1 MQIVLI
7 VLLALAC
14 AVLLWRQYTL
24 EQGLHQ
30 AARRMKEQMADET
43 TVRLSL
49 PCPSTGA
56 EELLACLNQ
65 LLELRQEER
74 ALYRRKEQ
82 ELRRQIANVSHDL
95 RTPLT
100 SILGYLQLLEGDGL
114 SPEKKAEYLSVIEGR
129 ARTLQTFIASFYD
142 LSRIEGGELPLE
154 REQVDLGRALSDQ
167 LAASYGQ
174 IEEAGLDME
183 VDIEESLPPVWAD
196 SGAVTRIFSNLL
208 TNALR
213 HGTGV
218 LTVRLYREGDAIV
231 SAFSNR
237 ADGLTEEDAAHVFE
251 RFYTAD
257 KMRTGQSTGLG
268 LAIVKALAE
277 RMGHT
282 AAARWEDGVFTIQVR
297 WLCGGPRRALEGAPT
312 AKLLSDLR
320 KR

>member
-1 MQIVLI
+1 MKGVAAIKIVLI
-7 VLLALAC
+7 ILLVLLCAGLA
-14 AVLLWRQYTL
+14 VRQAIL
-24 EQGLHQ
+24 EKGLRR
-30 AARRMKEQMADET
+30 AARRMREQMANET
-43 TVRLSL
+43 TARLAL
-49 PCPSTGA
+49 PCPSAGA
-56 EELLACLNQ
+56 EELLFCLNQ

-100 SILGYLQLLEGDGL
+100 SILGYLQLLEGEGL
-114 SPEKKAEYLSVIEGR
+114 PLEKRAEYLAVIEGR
-129 ARTLQTFIASFYD
+129 ARTLQTFIAAFYD

-154 REQVDLGRALSDQ
+154 REKVDLSRALSDQ
-167 LAASYGQ
+167 LAAAYEQ
-174 IEEAGLDME
+174 IEAAGLAVE
-183 VDIEESLPPVWAD
+183 VDIAPGLPPVWAD

-213 HGTGV
+213 HGEDT
-218 LTVRLYREGDAIV
+218 LSVRLYREGGVIL

-237 ADGLTEEDAAHVFE
+237 AEGLTAEDASHVFE

-282 AAARWEDGVFTIQVR
+282 VAARWEDGVFTIEVR
-297 WLCGGPRRALEGAPT
+297 W
-312 AKLLSDLR
+312 SV
-320 KR
+320 

>member
-1 MQIVLI
+1 MKTVII
-7 VLLALAC
+7 ILLLLVIALQEA
-14 AVLLWRQYTL
+14 RRHTL
-24 EQGLHQ
+24 EKGLHQ
-30 AARRMKEQMADET
+30 AVRRMKAQMADET
-43 TVRLSL
+43 TVRLAL
-49 PCPSTGA
+49 PCPSAGA
-56 EELLACLNQ
+56 EELLICLNE
-65 LLELRQEER
+65 LLELRQQER
-74 ALYRRKEQ
+74 AEYRRKEQ
-82 ELRRQIANVSHDL
+82 LLRQQIANVSHDL

-114 SPEKKAEYLSVIEGR
+114 PPEKRREYFQVIEGR

-154 REQVDLGRALSDQ
+154 REKVDLARALSDQ
-167 LAASYGQ
+167 LAAAYEQ
-174 IEEAGLDME
+174 IEEAGLEME
-183 VDIEESLPPVWAD
+183 VDIAPGLPPVWAD

-213 HGTGV
+213 HGSDT
-218 LTVRLYREGDAIV
+218 LSVRLYREGNVVV

-237 ADGLTEEDAAHVFE
+237 ADDLTAEDASHVFE

-282 AAARWEDGVFTIQVR
+282 AGARWADGVFTVEVR
-297 WLCGGPRRALEGAPT
+297 WNA
-312 AKLLSDLR
+312 
-320 KR
+320 

>member
-1 MQIVLI
+1 MKGVAAIKIVLI
-7 VLLALAC
+7 ILLVLLCAGLA
-14 AVLLWRQYTL
+14 VRQAIL
-24 EQGLHQ
+24 EKGLRR
-30 AARRMKEQMADET
+30 AARRMREQMANET
-43 TVRLSL
+43 TARLAL
-49 PCPSTGA
+49 PCPSAGA
-56 EELLACLNQ
+56 EELLSCLNQ

-100 SILGYLQLLEGDGL
+100 SILGYLQLLEGEGL
-114 SPEKKAEYLSVIEGR
+114 PLEKRAEYLAVIEGR
-129 ARTLQTFIASFYD
+129 ARTLQTFIAAFYD

-154 REQVDLGRALSDQ
+154 REKVDLSRALSDQ
-167 LAASYGQ
+167 LAAAYEQ
-174 IEEAGLDME
+174 IEAAGLAVE
-183 VDIEESLPPVWAD
+183 VDIAPGLPPVWAD

-213 HGTGV
+213 HGEDA
-218 LTVRLYREGDAIV
+218 LSVRLYREGGVIL

-237 ADGLTEEDAAHVFE
+237 AEGLTAEDAAHVFE

-277 RMGHT
+277 RMGHS
-282 AAARWEDGVFTIQVR
+282 AAARWEDGVFTIEV
-297 WLCGGPRRALEGAPT
+297 WWAV
-312 AKLLSDLR
+312 
-320 KR
+320 

>member
-1 MQIVLI
+1 MKTVLI
-7 VLLALAC
+7 VLLILLC
-14 AVLLWRQYTL
+14 AVLIGRQVIL
-24 EQGLHQ
+24 ERGLHQ
-30 AARRMKEQMADET
+30 AARRMREQLADET
-43 TVRLSL
+43 TARLAL
-49 PCPSTGA
+49 PCPSAGA
-56 EELLACLNQ
+56 EELLVCLNQ

-74 ALYRRKEQ
+74 AAYRRKEQ

-114 SPEKKAEYLSVIEGR
+114 SQEKKAEYLAVVEGR
-129 ARTLQTFIASFYD
+129 ARTLQVFIATFYD

-154 REQVDLGRALSDQ
+154 REKVDLGRALSDQ
-167 LAASYGQ
+167 LAASYEQ

-183 VDIEESLPPVWAD
+183 VDLAPDLPPVWAD

-213 HGTGV
+213 HGKDA
-218 LTVRLYREGDAIV
+218 LSIRLYREGNGIV
-231 SAFSNR
+231 SAFSNW
-237 ADGLTEEDAAHVFE
+237 AEDLTAEDAAHVFE

-277 RMGHT
+277 RMGHS
-282 AAARWEDGVFTIQVR
+282 AAARWEDGVFTIEVR
-297 WLCGGPRRALEGAPT
+297 WAL
-312 AKLLSDLR
+312 
-320 KR
+320 

>member
-1 MQIVLI
+1 MKGVAAIKIVLI
-7 VLLALAC
+7 ILLVLLCAGLA
-14 AVLLWRQYTL
+14 VRQAIL
-24 EQGLHQ
+24 EKGLRR
-30 AARRMKEQMADET
+30 AARRMREQMANET
-43 TVRLSL
+43 TARLAL
-49 PCPSTGA
+49 PCPSAGA
-56 EELLACLNQ
+56 EELLSCLNQ

-100 SILGYLQLLEGDGL
+100 SILGYLQLLEGEGL
-114 SPEKKAEYLSVIEGR
+114 PLEKRAEYLAVIEGR
-129 ARTLQTFIASFYD
+129 ARTLQTFIAAFYD

-154 REQVDLGRALSDQ
+154 REKVDLSRALSDQ
-167 LAASYGQ
+167 LAAAYEQ
-174 IEEAGLDME
+174 IEAAGLAVE
-183 VDIEESLPPVWAD
+183 VDIAPGLPPVWAD
-196 SGAVTRIFSNLL
+196 RGAVTRIFSNLL

-213 HGTGV
+213 HGEDA
-218 LTVRLYREGDAIV
+218 LSVRLYREGGVIL

-237 ADGLTEEDAAHVFE
+237 AEGLTAEDAAHVFE

-282 AAARWEDGVFTIQVR
+282 VAARWEDGVFTIEVR
-297 WLCGGPRRALEGAPT
+297 W
-312 AKLLSDLR
+312 SV
-320 KR
+320 

>member
-1 MQIVLI
+1 MKGVAAIKIVLI
-7 VLLALAC
+7 ILLVLLCAGLA
-14 AVLLWRQYTL
+14 VRQAIL
-24 EQGLHQ
+24 EKGLRR
-30 AARRMKEQMADET
+30 AARRMREQMANET
-43 TVRLSL
+43 TARLAL
-49 PCPSTGA
+49 PCPSAGA
-56 EELLACLNQ
+56 EELLSCLNQ

-100 SILGYLQLLEGDGL
+100 SILGYLQLLEGEGL
-114 SPEKKAEYLSVIEGR
+114 PLEKRAEYLAVIEGR
-129 ARTLQTFIASFYD
+129 ARTLQTFIAAFYD

-154 REQVDLGRALSDQ
+154 REQVDLSRALSDQ
-167 LAASYGQ
+167 LAAAYEQ
-174 IEEAGLDME
+174 IEAAGLAVE
-183 VDIEESLPPVWAD
+183 VDIAPGLPPVWAD

-213 HGTGV
+213 HGEDT
-218 LTVRLYREGDAIV
+218 LSVRLYREGGVIL

-237 ADGLTEEDAAHVFE
+237 AEGLTAEDAAHVFE

-282 AAARWEDGVFTIQVR
+282 VAARWEDGVFTIEVR
-297 WLCGGPRRALEGAPT
+297 W
-312 AKLLSDLR
+312 SV
-320 KR
+320 

>member
-1 MQIVLI
+1 MIPALI
-7 VLLALAC
+7 LLALVC
-14 AVLLWRQYTL
+14 AVLIGRQLTL
-24 EQGLHQ
+24 EQGLHN
-30 AARRMKEQMADET
+30 AARRMREQLADET
-43 TVRLSL
+43 TARLSL
-49 PCPSTGA
+49 PCPSAGA
-56 EELLACLNQ
+56 EELLSCLNQ

-74 ALYRRKEQ
+74 ARYRRKEQ

-114 SPEKKAEYLSVIEGR
+114 SPERKAEYLAVIEGR
-129 ARTLQTFIASFYD
+129 ARTLQTFIAAFYD

-154 REQVDLGRALSDQ
+154 REQVDLRRALSDQ

-183 VDIEESLPPVWAD
+183 VELADGLPPVWAD
-196 SGAVTRIFSNLL
+196 SGAVARIFSNLL

-213 HGTGV
+213 HGKDA
-218 LTVRLYREGDAIV
+218 LSVRLYRAGNVIV

-237 ADGLTEEDAAHVFE
+237 AEGLTAEDAAHVFE

-282 AAARWEDGVFTIQVR
+282 GGRGVYHRGQVEHLR
-297 WLCGGPRRALEGAPT
+297 TALGALACRP
-312 AKLLSDLR
+312 
-320 KR
+320 

>member
-1 MQIVLI
+1 MKTVLI
-7 VLLALAC
+7 IALVLVC
-14 AVLLWRQYTL
+14 AGLIGRQVTL
-24 EQGLHQ
+24 ERGLRR
-30 AARRMKEQMADET
+30 AARRMREQMADQT
-43 TVRLSL
+43 TARLAL
-49 PCPSTGA
+49 PCPSAGA
-56 EELLACLNQ
+56 EELLGCLNE

-74 ALYRRKEQ
+74 ARYRRKEQ

-100 SILGYLQLLEGDGL
+100 SILGYLQLLEGEGL
-114 SPEKKAEYLSVIEGR
+114 SPEKRREYFQVIEGR
-129 ARTLQTFIASFYD
+129 ARTLQTFIAAFYD

-154 REQVDLGRALSDQ
+154 RERVDLGRALSDQ
-167 LAASYGQ
+167 LAAAYEQ
-174 IEEAGLDME
+174 IEAAGLDMT
-183 VDIEESLPPVWAD
+183 VDIAPGLPMVWAD

-213 HGTGV
+213 HGTDD
-218 LTVRLYREGDAIV
+218 LSIQLYRNGDKLV

-237 ADGLTEEDAAHVFE
+237 AEDLTAEDAAHVFE

-282 AAARWEDGVFTIQVR
+282 AAARWEDGWFTVLVR
-297 WLCGGPRRALEGAPT
+297 WNIRSVEKPGAGG
-312 AKLLSDLR
+312 
-320 KR
+320 

>member
-1 MQIVLI
+1 MMKTVLI
-7 VLLALAC
+7 VILLLLC
-14 AVLLWRQYTL
+14 AVLIWRQYIL
-24 EQGLHQ
+24 EQGLHS
-30 AARRMKEQMADET
+30 AARRMREQMADET
-43 TVRLSL
+43 TARLAL
-49 PCPSTGA
+49 PCPCAGA

-114 SPEKKAEYLSVIEGR
+114 PPEKKAEYLTVIEGR

-183 VDIEESLPPVWAD
+183 VDIEEGLPPVWAD

-213 HGTGV
+213 HGTDA
-218 LTVRLYREGDAIV
+218 LTVRLYREGNVLV

-237 ADGLTEEDAAHVFE
+237 AEDLTAEDAAHVFE

-282 AAARWEDGVFTIQVR
+282 AAARWEDGVFTVEVR
-297 WLCGGPRRALEGAPT
+297 WRI
-312 AKLLSDLR
+312 
-320 KR
+320 

>member
-1 MQIVLI
+1 MIPALI
-7 VLLALAC
+7 LLALVC
-14 AVLLWRQYTL
+14 AVLIGRQLTL
-24 EQGLHQ
+24 EQGLHN
-30 AARRMKEQMADET
+30 AARRMREQLADET
-43 TVRLSL
+43 TARLSL
-49 PCPSTGA
+49 PCPSAGA
-56 EELLACLNQ
+56 EELLSCLNQ

-74 ALYRRKEQ
+74 ARYRRKEQ

-114 SPEKKAEYLSVIEGR
+114 SPERKAEYLAVIEGR
-129 ARTLQTFIASFYD
+129 ARTLQTFIAAFYD

-154 REQVDLGRALSDQ
+154 REQVDLRRALSDQ

-183 VDIEESLPPVWAD
+183 VELADGLPPVWAD
-196 SGAVTRIFSNLL
+196 SGAVARLFSNLL

-213 HGTGV
+213 HGKDA
-218 LTVRLYREGDAIV
+218 LSVRLYRAGNVIV

-237 ADGLTEEDAAHVFE
+237 AEGLTAEDAAHVFE

-282 AAARWEDGVFTIQVR
+282 AAARWEDGVFTIEVR
-297 WLCGGPRRALEGAPT
+297 WVI
-312 AKLLSDLR
+312 
-320 KR
+320 

>member
-1 MQIVLI
+1 MKNVLI
-7 VLLALAC
+7 LVLLLVC
-14 AVLLWRQYTL
+14 AVLIGRQVTL
-24 EQGLHQ
+24 EKGLRR
-30 AARRMKEQMADET
+30 AARRMREQMADET
-43 TVRLSL
+43 TVRLAL
-49 PCPSTGA
+49 PCPSAGA
-56 EELLACLNQ
+56 EELLVCLNQ

-74 ALYRRKEQ
+74 VQYRRKEQ
-82 ELRRQIANVSHDL
+82 ALRQQIANVSHDL

-114 SPEKKAEYLSVIEGR
+114 SPEKRTEYLAVIEAR
-129 ARTLQTFIASFYD
+129 ARTLQVFIATFYD

-154 REQVDLGRALSDQ
+154 REKVDLGRALSDQ
-167 LAASYGQ
+167 LAASYEQ
-174 IEEAGLDME
+174 IEESGLVME
-183 VDIEESLPPVWAD
+183 VAIDSNLPPVWAD

-213 HGTGV
+213 HGKDS
-218 LTVRLYREGDAIV
+218 LSIRLYQEGSAIV

-237 ADGLTEEDAAHVFE
+237 AEDLTSEDAAHVFE

-282 AAARWEDGVFTIQVR
+282 TAARWGDGVFTIEV
-297 WLCGGPRRALEGAPT
+297 WW
-312 AKLLSDLR
+312 SV
-320 KR
+320 

>member
-1 MQIVLI
+1 MKGVAAIKIVLI
-7 VLLALAC
+7 ILLVLLCAGLA
-14 AVLLWRQYTL
+14 VRQAIL
-24 EQGLHQ
+24 EKGLRR
-30 AARRMKEQMADET
+30 AARRMREQMANET
-43 TVRLSL
+43 TARLAL
-49 PCPSTGA
+49 PCPSAGA
-56 EELLACLNQ
+56 EELLFCLNQ

-100 SILGYLQLLEGDGL
+100 SILGYLQLLEGEGL
-114 SPEKKAEYLSVIEGR
+114 PLEKRAEYLAVIEGR
-129 ARTLQTFIASFYD
+129 ARTLQTFIAAFYD

-154 REQVDLGRALSDQ
+154 REKVDLSRALSDQ
-167 LAASYGQ
+167 LAAAYEQ
-174 IEEAGLDME
+174 IEAAGLAVE
-183 VDIEESLPPVWAD
+183 VDIAPGLPPVWAD

-213 HGTGV
+213 HGEDA
-218 LTVRLYREGDAIV
+218 LSVRLYREGGAIL

-237 ADGLTEEDAAHVFE
+237 AEGLTAEDAAHVFE

-282 AAARWEDGVFTIQVR
+282 VAARWEDGVFTIEVR
-297 WLCGGPRRALEGAPT
+297 WIV
-312 AKLLSDLR
+312 
-320 KR
+320 

>member
-1 MQIVLI
+1 MKGVAAIKIVLI
-7 VLLALAC
+7 ILLVLLCAGLA
-14 AVLLWRQYTL
+14 VRQAIL
-24 EQGLHQ
+24 EKGLRR
-30 AARRMKEQMADET
+30 AARRMREQMANET
-43 TVRLSL
+43 TARLAL
-49 PCPSTGA
+49 PCPSAGA
-56 EELLACLNQ
+56 EELLSCLNQ
-65 LLELRQEER
+65 LLELRQEEQ

-100 SILGYLQLLEGDGL
+100 SILGYLQLLEGEGL
-114 SPEKKAEYLSVIEGR
+114 PLEKRAEYLAVIEGR
-129 ARTLQTFIASFYD
+129 ARTLQTFIAAFYD

-154 REQVDLGRALSDQ
+154 REKVDLSRALSDQ
-167 LAASYGQ
+167 LAAAYEQ
-174 IEEAGLDME
+174 IEAAGLAVE
-183 VDIEESLPPVWAD
+183 VDIAPGLPPVWAD

-213 HGTGV
+213 HGEDT
-218 LTVRLYREGDAIV
+218 LSVRLYREGGVIL

-237 ADGLTEEDAAHVFE
+237 AEGLTAEDAAHVFE

-282 AAARWEDGVFTIQVR
+282 VAARWEDGVFTIEVR
-297 WLCGGPRRALEGAPT
+297 W
-312 AKLLSDLR
+312 SV
-320 KR
+320 

>member
-1 MQIVLI
+1 MMKTVLI
-7 VLLALAC
+7 VILLLLC
-14 AVLLWRQYTL
+14 AVLIWRQHAL
-24 EQGLHQ
+24 EQGLHR
-30 AARRMKEQMADET
+30 AARRMREQMADET

-49 PCPSTGA
+49 PCPSAGA

-114 SPEKKAEYLSVIEGR
+114 SPEKKEEYLTVIEGR

-154 REQVDLGRALSDQ
+154 RERVDLGRALSDQ

-174 IEEAGLDME
+174 IEETGLDMA
-183 VDIEESLPPVWAD
+183 VDIQEGLPPVWAD

-213 HGTGV
+213 HGTGT
-218 LTVRLYREGDAIV
+218 LTVRLYREGGAIV

-237 ADGLTEEDAAHVFE
+237 AEGLTEEDAAHVFE

-277 RMGHT
+277 RMGHS
-282 AAARWEDGVFTIQVR
+282 AAARWEGGVFTLEVR
-297 WLCGGPRRALEGAPT
+297 WSL
-312 AKLLSDLR
+312 
-320 KR
+320 

>member
-1 MQIVLI
+1 MKTVLI
-7 VLLALAC
+7 VILALAC
-14 AVLLWRQYTL
+14 AVLIGRQVTL
-24 EQGLHQ
+24 ERGLRQ
-30 AARRMKEQMADET
+30 AARKMREQMADET
-43 TVRLSL
+43 TARLAL
-49 PCPSTGA
+49 PCPSAGA

-65 LLELRQEER
+65 LLELRQAER
-74 ALYRRKEQ
+74 AAYRRKEQ

-114 SPEKKAEYLSVIEGR
+114 SPEKKAEYLRVIEGR
-129 ARTLQTFIASFYD
+129 ARTLQVFISSFYD

-154 REQVDLGRALSDQ
+154 REKIDLARALSDQ
-167 LAASYGQ
+167 LAASYEQ
-174 IEEAGLDME
+174 IEQAGLAVE
-183 VDIEESLPPVWAD
+183 VDIASNLPPVWAD
-196 SGAVTRIFSNLL
+196 GGAVTRIFSNLL

-213 HGTGV
+213 HGTDT
-218 LTVRLYREGDAIV
+218 LAVRLYLDGTQIV

-237 ADGLTEEDAAHVFE
+237 ADDLTAEDAAHVFE

-282 AAARWEDGVFTIQVR
+282 AAARWEDGVFTVEVR
-297 WLCGGPRRALEGAPT
+297 W
-312 AKLLSDLR
+312 SI
-320 KR
+320 